1 MVENKDSQTGAS
13 VHHRIYALDAL
24 RATMIF
30 LVVLFHC
37 VLSYIV
43 SPSRIWTFKD
53 EMTTFS
59 ADIIVR
65 FVHVFTLPT
74 FFMLA
79 GFFSAMLYLQRGA
92 GVFVRSRATRIAL
105 PFAVGWMILH
115 PVVGAGFVFA
125 NAAQSRSLAEGLATV
140 GAALMDG
147 SLFFRDSTWHLWFM
161 YDLMFFYAAMLAL
174 VPIVMRLPPAS
185 RAVALAIFASIIAR
199 PFLRLPILALITMGM
214 LRFVGGTLYSSL
226 SFVPNWRLL
235 LGYGLYFGFGWL
247 LYLRRDLIHG
257 FDRLAWTQTLM
268 GVALFFVVGATL
280 RLLPVGT
287 IPRPMPFILYMSM
300 QATVVWLLFFGLTG
314 LYIRHLNRPSP
325 VIRYIVDSSYWIYL
339 VHLPLAIWLPGLFS
353 GFEVLPW
360 IKILMV
366 LSITY
371 LVGFTS
377 YDLLVR
383 PTIVGFILNGR
394 RYPRGLPQR

>member
-1 MVENKDSQTGAS
+1 
-13 VHHRIYALDAL
+13 
-24 RATMIF
+24 
-30 LVVLFHC
+30 
-37 VLSYIV
+37 
-43 SPSRIWTFKD
+43 
-53 EMTTFS
+53 
-59 ADIIVR
+59 
-65 FVHVFTLPT
+65 
-74 FFMLA
+74 
-79 GFFSAMLYLQRGA
+79 
-92 GVFVRSRATRIAL
+92 
-105 PFAVGWMILH
+105 
-115 PVVGAGFVFA
+115 
-125 NAAQSRSLAEGLATV
+125 
-140 GAALMDG
+140 
-147 SLFFRDSTWHLWFM
+147 M

-325 VIRYIVDSSYWIYL
+325 VIRYIVDSSY
-339 VHLPLAIWLPGLFS
+339 
-353 GFEVLPW
+353 
-360 IKILMV
+360 
-366 LSITY
+366 
-371 LVGFTS
+371 
-377 YDLLVR
+377 
-383 PTIVGFILNGR
+383 
-394 RYPRGLPQR
+394 